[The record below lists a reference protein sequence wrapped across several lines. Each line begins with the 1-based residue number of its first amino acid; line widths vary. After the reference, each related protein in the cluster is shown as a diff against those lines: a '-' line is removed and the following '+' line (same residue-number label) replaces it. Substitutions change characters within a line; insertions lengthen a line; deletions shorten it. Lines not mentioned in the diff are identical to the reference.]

1 MRTIDVKHDGL
12 GKFRRIVGFG
22 AAEQKAAVQQ
32 QLWDKQWQRR
42 QALERKHFAGPNGA
56 TLQALKKI
64 QADEQNEEANREIV
78 SLASI
83 LLGALRARPSV
94 EWEQFYDRGE
104 FAAPPPAAPA
114 PLAIVREPC
123 KSDFRPASPRSL
135 FELLQRRRRRE
146 LRAAGEKSFKTAHDE
161 WNFALRYKSREHDAA
176 TEKYRSALAE
186 WNARKSAFHAAQAQA
201 KTRLDSLH
209 LRYTAKDADAVIAYS
224 DLILLSADRPDGF
237 PKHWQIA
244 FSSGVMTVD
253 YELPSTDRM
262 PSVKA
267 VKYAASRD
275 AFETV
280 ELPEGERD
288 RLYAEAMYQSCLA
301 VLHLLFASDEA
312 DAIRSIAFN
321 GWVNFIDRM
330 KPARACIM
338 TVQATKQ
345 AFCRI
350 DLSSVDPLACFK
362 ALNGVASAKLAA
374 MTAAAR

>member
-1 MRTIDVKHDGL
+1 M
-12 GKFRRIVGFG
+12 
-22 AAEQKAAVQQ
+22 
-32 QLWDKQWQRR
+32 
-42 QALERKHFAGPNGA
+42 
-56 TLQALKKI
+56 
-64 QADEQNEEANREIV
+64 
-78 SLASI
+78 
-83 LLGALRARPSV
+83 
-94 EWEQFYDRGE
+94 
-104 FAAPPPAAPA
+104 
-114 PLAIVREPC
+114 
-123 KSDFRPASPRSL
+123 
-135 FELLQRRRRRE
+135 
-146 LRAAGEKSFKTAHDE
+146 
-161 WNFALRYKSREHDAA
+161 
-176 TEKYRSALAE
+176 
-186 WNARKSAFHAAQAQA
+186 
-201 KTRLDSLH
+201 
-209 LRYTAKDADAVIAYS
+209 IAYG
-224 DLILLSADRPDGF
+224 DLILLAADRPDGF

-253 YELPSTDRM
+253 YELPYTDRM

-362 ALNGVASAKLAA
+362 ALNGVASASAEVVGSGDVGPEA
-374 MTAAAR
+374 IVAGSSPGTSEMIRATTRAGAAAAASRPPLIAERCLRTQLISAMPAPLFSNARLIACLSERLRPGAGSASSAA